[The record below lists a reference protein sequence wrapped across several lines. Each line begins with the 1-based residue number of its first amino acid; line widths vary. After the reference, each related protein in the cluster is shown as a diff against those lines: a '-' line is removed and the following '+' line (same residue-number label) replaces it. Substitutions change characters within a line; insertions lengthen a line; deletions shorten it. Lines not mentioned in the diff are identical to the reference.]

1 MEVWAAAMR
10 GDWVTAR
17 ALGDRIQRLVDAMFA
32 PPVRDYRARA
42 KEILVMQGILAG
54 AHVRPPLL
62 PIGPEGRQALKRAL
76 EDAGQL

>member
-1 MEVWAAAMR
+1 MARFAASWQCR
-10 GDWVTAR
+10 V
-17 ALGDRIQRLVDAMFA
+17 
-32 PPVRDYRARA
+32 PSPVRDYRARA